1 MSDKEQVE
9 EFEVLENISFSFLD
23 NGDLELNVI
32 CSEPADLALL
42 YYSIIS
48 GQVTEYFVQSVKET
62 LDDED
67 FQEFMGHLSNY
78 IMIEQSDDPLISPSS
93 LFERGEK

>member
-1 MSDKEQVE
+1 MSDE
-9 EFEVLENISFSFLD
+9 EESEIVEVLENISLSFLD
-23 NGDLELNVI
+23 NGDLEINIL

-48 GQVTEYFVQSVKET
+48 GKVTEFFVQSVKET
-62 LDDED
+62 LDEED
-67 FQEFMGHLSNY
+67 FQEFMGHLGNY
-78 IMIEQSDDPLISPSS
+78 IMVEKSEDPLISPSR

>member
-1 MSDKEQVE
+1 MKMSDKEEVE

-42 YYSIIS
+42 YYSII
-48 GQVTEYFVQSVKET
+48 
-62 LDDED
+62 
-67 FQEFMGHLSNY
+67 
-78 IMIEQSDDPLISPSS
+78 
-93 LFERGEK
+93 